1 MVNVGTFQHRVY
13 VDETGLNLHVSRSR
27 GRAEAGSRAARI
39 VCGQRGR
46 NMTVIMA
53 ISDRVG
59 ALYHEIVWGGVN
71 AEVFGAFLSSLEA
84 VLGEEPAVV
93 IMDNA
98 PAHRNAEMPGIHPVR
113 MLPPHSPFLNPIEN
127 VFSVFKADLKQ
138 RLGQVQ
144 QRLDERTAAL
154 AAGHRGLTYWRNAI
168 LEDLANQAVA
178 TVTQHKV
185 RAAYQHSN
193 TFLAACMA
201 REDIWAE

>member
-13 VDETGLNLHVSRSR
+13 IDETGLNLHISRTR
-27 GRAEAGSRAARI
+27 GRAEVGRRAARI

-53 ISDRVG
+53 ISNQVG
-59 ALYHEIVWGGVN
+59 AVYHEVVWGGVN
-71 AEVFGAFLSSLEA
+71 AEVFGAFLASLEA

-98 PAHRNAEMPGIHPVR
+98 PAHRNAEMPDHPVR

-127 VFSVFKADLKQ
+127 VFSMYKADLKH
-138 RLGQVQ
+138 RLVQVQ
-144 QRLDERTAAL
+144 QRLDDRTAAL
-154 AAGHRGLTYWRNAI
+154 AAGHRGLTSWRSAI
-168 LEDLANQAVA
+168 LEDLAHQAVT
-178 TVTQHKV
+178 TVTRDKV
-185 RAAYQHSN
+185 SAAYRHSN
-193 TFLAACMA
+193 TFLAACLA